1 MANPEKRK
9 ASLDWNGGHDNEAAE
24 IPVREPSGV
33 PATHQPRQHGE
44 RAPAHPSN
52 RLVAQ
57 LNETWRV
64 VDDPLQWIL
73 QRRKGNPR
81 SRNSGW
87 KNRSFC
93 RTRDALLRCI
103 REYCCW
109 PDHGEHRSIREY
121 RGVDGAAIEQV
132 RALREWHTDWD
143 SSLPVQ
149 LSDASSAEEPVQ

>member
-1 MANPEKRK
+1 MVEPRGVPASRQNKGFRRLTTAKALIDAQRVLPSMANPEKRK
-9 ASLDWNGGHDNEAAE
+9 ASRDWNGGHENEAAE

-33 PATHQPRQHGE
+33 PATHRPRQHGE

-93 RTRDALLRCI
+93 RTREALLR
-103 REYCCW
+103 
-109 PDHGEHRSIREY
+109 
-121 RGVDGAAIEQV
+121 
-132 RALREWHTDWD
+132 
-143 SSLPVQ
+143 
-149 LSDASSAEEPVQ
+149 